1 MTRRSPKRL
10 LVLVVA
16 LALAVACG
24 GGGGTGRPAAPGA
37 TSGGPAIAL
46 TLPALDGG
54 EISVASYRGKVV
66 VLHVFTTW
74 SLAAQAEVEALS
86 AADAAEDVVVVGI
99 ALDAEGR
106 MLVAPWR
113 SGAGVRYLV
122 ALADPATVAGQGP
135 LGALPAVPI
144 TIVLDRAGRVAAR
157 ADRQLAGGE
166 LDAMIAAA
174 RAR

>member
-1 MTRRSPKRL
+1 MRRDALAAL
-10 LVLVVA
+10 LVLA
-16 LALAVACG
+16 LAGACG
-24 GGGGTGRPAAPGA
+24 GTRGTGATPAPGA
-37 TSGGPAIAL
+37 ADPGGPAIAL

-54 EISVASYRGKVV
+54 ELSIASYRGKVV

-99 ALDAEGR
+99 ALDSEGR

-122 ALADPATVAGQGP
+122 ALADPATIAGQGP

-157 ADRQLAGGE
+157 ADRQLAPGE
-166 LDAMIAAA
+166 LDAMISSA
-174 RAR
+174 R

>member
-1 MTRRSPKRL
+1 VRRDAL
-10 LVLVVA
+10 AGGLVLAIA
-16 LALAVACG
+16 LAGACG
-24 GGGGTGRPAAPGA
+24 GTRGDSATPASGAVDPGA
-37 TSGGPAIAL
+37 PPIAL

-54 EISVASYRGKVV
+54 ELSIASYRGKVV
-66 VLHVFTTW
+66 VMHVFTTW

-99 ALDAEGR
+99 ALDPEGR

-122 ALADPATVAGQGP
+122 ALADPATLAGQGP

-144 TIVLDRAGRVAAR
+144 TIVLDRAGRIAAR
-157 ADRQLAGGE
+157 ADRQLAPGE
-166 LDAMIAAA
+166 LDAMISSA
-174 RAR
+174 R